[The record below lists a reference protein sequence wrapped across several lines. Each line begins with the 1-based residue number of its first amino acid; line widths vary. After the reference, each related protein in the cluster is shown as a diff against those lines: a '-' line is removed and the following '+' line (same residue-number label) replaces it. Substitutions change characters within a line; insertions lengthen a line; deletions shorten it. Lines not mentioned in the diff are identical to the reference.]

1 MSDLLLRTEDIHP
14 KKVLDYYVETDKD
27 KQLIEALKRRSPVL
41 LEGARGVGK
50 SFLLRVAER
59 KLIES
64 LEEEAILPVY
74 VRLTKSILL
83 RSSNEQ
89 QFHHW
94 VLARLSSGLIRALRK
109 NGLTVDVNAEIS
121 ILGGSGSDVDPINE
135 VIRQFEESYMNPGK
149 EIDVSK
155 VPGVMQF
162 KYAVEDIC
170 DKLGLSRIVVLF
182 DEAAHVLQPTHQRQF
197 FTLFRDLRSP
207 YISCNAAVYPG
218 ITSYGDAFERSHDA
232 TIERIERDVRMDS
245 YIDEMWEIVAAQA
258 DSDTLKHV
266 QRREREFKTIAYAA
280 SGNPR
285 YMLKMLS
292 IAPKLKSVTDVIKDY
307 FRNNIWVEH
316 SQLSNKFK
324 GLERLVE
331 WGSAFLRD
339 EVLPSLKAKNGG
351 GSGTTRYFW
360 VRNGAPEFVYKSLQL
375 LMYTGIVSIDKE
387 SLVATNDWQGTRYA
401 VNLGIIF
408 SAESLSV
415 NECLRLSEKL
425 SVSNPGPVLFNR
437 NHPAFSD
444 LRGEAIKIDGQ
455 DNELLDEMLKRPIE
469 DLDLTE
475 FKRTRLREQGLTTIG
490 EVLRSSENL
499 LKRGYYIG
507 DVRARKMHNAAQASV
522 MEYLMG

>member
-1 MSDLLLRTEDIHP
+1 
-14 KKVLDYYVETDKD
+14 
-27 KQLIEALKRRSPVL
+27 
-41 LEGARGVGK
+41 
-50 SFLLRVAER
+50 
-59 KLIES
+59 
-64 LEEEAILPVY
+64 
-74 VRLTKSILL
+74 
-83 RSSNEQ
+83 
-89 QFHHW
+89 
-94 VLARLSSGLIRALRK
+94 
-109 NGLTVDVNAEIS
+109 
-121 ILGGSGSDVDPINE
+121 
-135 VIRQFEESYMNPGK
+135 
-149 EIDVSK
+149 
-155 VPGVMQF
+155 
-162 KYAVEDIC
+162 
-170 DKLGLSRIVVLF
+170 
-182 DEAAHVLQPTHQRQF
+182 
-197 FTLFRDLRSP
+197 
-207 YISCNAAVYPG
+207 
-218 ITSYGDAFERSHDA
+218 
-232 TIERIERDVRMDS
+232 MDS